1 MFEFNPNLIQEGDSD
16 DEEGEAVY
24 YSRKEEVSCVNITG
38 NCLLPGT
45 VLIG

>member
-16 DEEGEAVY
+16 DDEGEAVY
-24 YSRKEEVSCVNITG
+24 YSRKEEVSCVG